1 MGSSFANHVSA
12 DIKLS
17 NVQISK
23 ITQSGGFIPNMLKC
37 SNFSSKNVIADF
49 AILLARCNFK

>member
-1 MGSSFANHVSA
+1 MSA

-37 SNFSSKNVIADF
+37 SNFSSKNVIVDF